1 MGCKPSCVVS
11 LPLELPS
18 GRKPLACIAG
28 FPAYEFSLARKARI
42 LVRRLSKNAK
52 TRTFICF
59 ATGRGFKKIKK
70 NNPRD
75 ENFQKKVS
83 QKQQK
88 LLTNN
93 SECVMIILG
102 SARAR
107 EGRGC
112 SRHGVI

>member
-1 MGCKPSCVVS
+1 MGCKPRCVVL

-59 ATGRGFKKIKK
+59 ATVRGFKK
-70 NNPRD
+70 N
-75 ENFQKKVS
+75 QKK
-83 QKQQK
+83 
-88 LLTNN
+88 
-93 SECVMIILG
+93 II
-102 SARAR
+102 R
-107 EGRGC
+107 EMKIFKK
-112 SRHGVI
+112 S